1 MRRLIWVLGGI
12 LAILT
17 IAVAGFLVW
26 AYRPVPTF
34 EPLAYEPIAPRVWP
48 TEVWP
53 RSTPEAKGMSSATL
67 LEMANHVNEKMADDP
82 EFFLD
87 AVTIIRN
94 GHIVAEIY
102 PNPNY
107 PPNQPHVLHS
117 ATKSIV
123 SSLIGVA
130 IDRGLIEDVD
140 TRLVDIFAEREI
152 DHLAARK
159 RAITIRD
166 LLSMQ
171 TGLHS
176 RDSYLYGH
184 EGLLALQQSEDWL
197 QFALEVPMA
206 AEPGTRFDYS
216 NISTFL
222 LGAVLAEVTGMD
234 VLAFARKVL
243 FDPLGI
249 KTVRW
254 ERTRDGLPIAWARMW
269 LKPNDL
275 AKIGLLY
282 LQKGRWNGEQ
292 IISEAWIEA
301 SVTPHA
307 YPKNAVDILNADFT
321 RNREA
326 SSQNWVSQRFFRTF
340 SDGYGFQWW
349 LDQAGNYTA
358 LGTHGQYLI
367 VSPES
372 NVIVVAFCKCRGL
385 AQFEPA
391 HLFYDFVLPS
401 IQSDAP
407 LPESPE
413 ADAALVVGA
422 TSPARQVASPSA
434 VARPEIA
441 RALSG
446 APFRL
451 DPNPYNIDNLRFD
464 FNQDMSEVEISY
476 TAREDWTV
484 RYSVGLDGVPRQTE
498 NETGSYVA
506 EGTWTTP
513 DRLEV
518 SVEIVGYTTFDGW
531 VFQFGEDE
539 LLVTEHS
546 ITGTYTYSGRPAD
559 R

>member
-197 QFALEVPMA
+197 QFALELPMA

>member
-1 MRRLIWVLGGI
+1 MRRLIWVLAGF
-12 LAILT
+12 LAVLT
-17 IAVAGFLVW
+17 VSVVGFLVW
-26 AYRPVPTF
+26 AYRPVPAF
-34 EPLAYEPIAPRVWP
+34 QPVAYEPTALTVWP
-48 TEVWP
+48 TEAWP
-53 RSTPEAKGMSSATL
+53 RSTPDAQGMSSARL
-67 LEMANHVNEKMADDP
+67 LAMADHVNEKIADDP

-87 AVTIIRN
+87 AITIVRN

-123 SSLIGVA
+123 SALIGIA
-130 IDRGLIEDVD
+130 IDRGLIESVD
-140 TRLVDIFAEREI
+140 TRLVDIFAGRKI
-152 DHLAARK
+152 DNLDAKK
-159 RAITIRD
+159 RAITVGD
-166 LLSMQ
+166 LLTMQ

-197 QFALEVPMA
+197 QFALDLPMA
-206 AEPGTRFDYS
+206 AEPGMRFDYS

-222 LGAVLAEVTGMD
+222 LGGVLTEVTGMD
-234 VLAFARKVL
+234 VLRFAREAL
-243 FDPLGI
+243 FNPLGI
-249 KTVRW
+249 NNVRW
-254 ERTRDGLPIAWARMW
+254 ERTRDGQPIAWARMW
-269 LKPNDL
+269 LMPNDL

-340 SDGYGFQWW
+340 SDGYGYQWW
-349 LDQAGNYTA
+349 LDRAGNYTA

-401 IQSDAP
+401 IQSDTP
-407 LPESPE
+407 LPETPE
-413 ADAALVVGA
+413 ASAALAALA
-422 TSPARQVASPSA
+422 TPPAREA
-434 VARPEIA
+434 VLRGAVEHADIVERI
-441 RALSG
+441 SG
-446 APFRL
+446 TTFLL
-451 DPNPYNIDNLRFD
+451 DPNPYNTDNLRFD
-464 FNQDMSEVEISY
+464 FNKDMSEVEINY

-484 RYSVGLDGVPRQTE
+484 RYTVGLDGVPRQTE

-506 EGTWTTP
+506 EGTWTAP
-513 DRLEV
+513 DTLEV

-539 LLVTEHS
+539 LLVTEYS